1 MRNTTKTACGKTPTK
16 NSTTENMKTY
26 NTLQELVKAT
36 RCHFGQKTAD
46 GWVARRTSKNATHR
60 LHYTFAYGQ
69 LDRNNVTPEAL

>member
-1 MRNTTKTACGKTPTK
+1 
-16 NSTTENMKTY
+16 MKTY

-36 RCHFGQKTAD
+36 RCHFAQKTAD

-60 LHYTFAYGQ
+60 LHYTFVYGQ